1 MRKLFMRVSSVNQ
14 IVTMIMTIVAVNL
27 VGCKTMSATDMMST
41 GSSLLEATSI
51 TDAQMMQEARA
62 AAVASDQNNIL
73 APSNSKYQKRVN
85 KLAKN

>member
-1 MRKLFMRVSSVNQ
+1 
-14 IVTMIMTIVAVNL
+14 
-27 VGCKTMSATDMMST
+27 MSATDMMST